1 MESLINA
8 ASVPPSSAMAL
19 TDDVRSNLESTAH
32 PIDETGHYQQWESE
46 EKGEEE
52 WDDKK
57 TNIMTN
63 IE

>member
-1 MESLINA
+1 
-8 ASVPPSSAMAL
+8 MAL